1 MSGRPGS
8 LIVVGTGIE
17 AIGQITLAAQRAIE
31 GADEVLYL
39 VPDPLTQAY
48 IERLNPA
55 SESLR
60 DLYESGKDRA
70 YIYAAMTRRILR
82 EVRRG
87 RRVCA
92 AFYGHPGFVVR
103 ATHSAMRTARA
114 ESHRVRMLAAVSA
127 EDCLFADLGIDPGEW
142 GCQTYEATNFLMRR
156 RLVDTSTPLVL
167 WQIGVIGIFDYGHDP
182 DKAASGLVVLADV
195 LANLYGDDHEVVVYE
210 AALLGICDARLE
222 YVRVRDLPTVEP
234 TSASTLYVPP
244 SAASEWDTE
253 MIARLGIDL
262 EGGRKAEAAARSL
275 YDRSSQAPES
285 GTETSRTGRTAQ

>member
-1 MSGRPGS
+1 MGTKTGS

-17 AIGQITLAAQRAIE
+17 AIGQITLAARRAIE

-39 VPDPLTQAY
+39 VPDPLTQRW

-60 DLYESGKDRA
+60 DLYEQDKDRA

-87 RRVCA
+87 RRVCTA
-92 AFYGHPGFVVR
+92 MYGHPGIFVDV
-103 ATHSAMRTARA
+103 THSAMRTAKA
-114 ESHRVRMLAAVSA
+114 EGHRVRMLAAVSA
-127 EDCLFADLGIDPGEW
+127 EDCLFADLGVDPGEW

-156 RLVDTSTPLVL
+156 RRVDTSTPLVL
-167 WQIGVIGIFDYGHDP
+167 WQIGVVGIFDYGHHP
-182 DKAASGLVVLADV
+182 DEAAGGLVVLAEV
-195 LANLYGDDHEVVVYE
+195 LADLYGDDHEVVVYE

-222 YVRVRDLPTVEP
+222 RVRVRDLASVEP

-244 SAASEWDTE
+244 KSAAEWDTE

-262 EGGRKAEAAARSL
+262 EQGR
-275 YDRSSQAPES
+275 QAES
-285 GTETSRTGRTAQ
+285 GARRLYERSGPAPGSGSGTRTETAT

>member
-1 MSGRPGS
+1 MAGKCGS

-39 VPDPLTQAY
+39 VPDPLTRRW

-60 DLYESGKDRA
+60 DLYEPGKDRA

-87 RRVCA
+87 RRVCVA
-92 AFYGHPGFVVR
+92 MYGHPGVFVH
-103 ATHSAMRTARA
+103 AAHAAMRTARA
-114 ESHRVRMLAAVSA
+114 EGHRVRMLAAVSA
-127 EDCLFADLGIDPGEW
+127 EDCLFADLGVDPGEW
-142 GCQTYEATNFLMRR
+142 GCQSYEATNFLMRH

-167 WQIGVIGIFDYGHDP
+167 WQIDVIGIFDHGHQP
-182 DKAASGLVVLADV
+182 DEQKAGLAVLSEVLAD
-195 LANLYGDDHEVVVYE
+195 LYGGDHEMVVYE
-210 AALLGICDARLE
+210 AALLGICDARME
-222 YVRVRDLPTVEP
+222 RVAARDLATIEP

-244 SAASEWDTE
+244 KSAAEWDTE
-253 MIARLGIDL
+253 MIARLGVDL
-262 EGGRKAEAAARSL
+262 ERGTEAESGARRLYEDSPGLHESEAA
-275 YDRSSQAPES
+275 
-285 GTETSRTGRTAQ
+285 T